1 MKLKRGEK
9 KKKEGKKAAMCHWA
23 LLTRLIMWQSK
34 DKLVF
39 SVKTREIR
47 LHFFSFFLKMVD
59 PSNISGI
66 LLHLTHLII

>member
-1 MKLKRGEK
+1 
-9 KKKEGKKAAMCHWA
+9 MCHWA

-39 SVKTREIR
+39 SVKTREIH
-47 LHFFSFFLKMVD
+47 LHFFFFFFKMVD

-66 LLHLTHLII
+66 LLHLTRLII